1 MEKQEVLNK
10 SKHPRDLFRRFHFTL
25 KNQKNQKKSKNRIPT
40 YRISGPENW
49 VKKFQKP
56 LSKCKK

>member
-25 KNQKNQKKSKNRIPT
+25 KNQKKSKNRIPT